1 MIWNTIDKKKASIK
15 PGIVLPEDVI
25 SNPLDFEDYFW
36 YNLKEEIVGT
46 TQKAKGDNGIIKPK
60 LSPESFKKLLEFSI
74 DRLVYIGIPKRKI
87 DLLFKKFTSLS
98 EQMRKISL
106 MYDFK
111 AATLLT
117 PKIFIQYGNLPYPG

>member
-1 MIWNTIDKKKASIK
+1 MIWNTIDKKKAAIK